1 MKTLEFGKKI
11 HGDNAKLKKPKVLWM
26 GHGAWMGIAWVN
38 MQDGRMGPKHSSQN
52 VTCLVGS
59 VSGAWVA

>member
-11 HGDNAKLKKPKVLWM
+11 HGDNAKLKKPKMLWM

-38 MQDGRMGPKHSSQN
+38 MQDGRWGRNIAPKTLH
-52 VTCLVGS
+52 V
-59 VSGAWVA
+59 W